1 MLNKIYKNGRFYVF
15 FILFS
20 GFMACGQMPLYQDL
34 SETDVNEILVAL
46 QDRGIEA
53 EKVKEEKSQKVSWI
67 VLVSKKDAAKARKIL
82 VESNLP
88 YKKQPSLRDICKDSE
103 LIPTPQ
109 QEKCKKMLA
118 LKGEII
124 NSLERIPGVV
134 DADIVLNIPDIS
146 EFAVESQPGKRPT
159 ASAVLKVRKTPEGLE
174 ITESKIQ
181 RFISNTVENL
191 DPRDVSVVITYIQ
204 PPEEVRKEAMIKNS
218 VIVAGI
224 KMDISSKKT
233 FKTYA
238 LVTLVILIGISAA
251 LIFSL
256 FQLIKLRQ
264 QVKFKFGENSSLK
277 GQQDQNVKLV
287 QSTGGEKGENPQIP
301 AAGQTT
307 PKS

>member
-15 FILFS
+15 FILFF
-20 GFMACGQMPLYQDL
+20 GFVACGQMPLYQDL

-67 VLVSKKDAAKARKIL
+67 VLVNKKDAAKARKIL

-204 PPEEVRKEAMIKNS
+204 APEEARKEAGIKNS
-218 VIVAGI
+218 ITVVGL

-238 LVTLVILIGISAA
+238 LVTLMILIGISAA

-264 QVKFKFGENSSLK
+264 QMKIRFGYPK
-277 GQQDQNVKLV
+277 DQQDQNVKLV
-287 QSTGGEKGENPQIP
+287 QSTGGENSEKPQIP